1 MTATLHRLITDAL
14 ALPDDE
20 REALLRALLD
30 SLDEPGEDDDH
41 AAAWD
46 AEIERRAPDDD
57 RDDAMV
63 ADGPAALRQ
72 IRDEVLGR

>member
-1 MTATLHRLITDAL
+1 MAATPHRLLADAL

-41 AAAWD
+41 AIAWD
-46 AEIERRAPDDD
+46 AEIERRAEDDD
-57 RDDAMV
+57 RDEAMIT
-63 ADGPAALRQ
+63 DGPAALHELRAE
-72 IRDEVLGR
+72 ILGR